1 MVKTCEV
8 GLQRSRRPGL
18 GGIVAN
24 EYLESEMRTDEGPVS
39 HAYMRESAEPLGETS
54 VNASAKR
61 SP

>member
-1 MVKTCEV
+1 VKTCEAGFSAADGPV
-8 GLQRSRRPGL
+8 SEGLL
-18 GGIVAN
+18 N

-39 HAYMRESAEPLGETS
+39 HAYVRESAKPLGETS